1 LLYWI
6 KDDSDEFSN
15 TTQLVDM
22 SLSLGMEIL
31 KTGIV
36 SKMTDLVS
44 FFVKAH
50 LFKFMGSSFL
60 NKMVV
65 AKSFAP

>member
-1 LLYWI
+1 
-6 KDDSDEFSN
+6 
-15 TTQLVDM
+15 
-22 SLSLGMEIL
+22 MEIL

-65 AKSFAP
+65 AKSFSP

>member
-1 LLYWI
+1 
-6 KDDSDEFSN
+6 FSN

-22 SLSLGMEIL
+22 SLSLAIEIL

-44 FFVKAH
+44 FFFKAH
-50 LFKFMGSSFL
+50 LFKFMGSGFL
-60 NKMVV
+60 NKMIL
-65 AKSFAP
+65 AKSFSR